1 MRRTAPFLLLGV
13 VLLGTG
19 LGAGL
24 GLAAAPAMP
33 EDTPLHPTVRG
44 SANGG
49 TPSHLSTRLEMSRT
63 LVAPGERITATL
75 VVTNSSGHPINLT
88 RICTPGFAVALT
100 SPTYRSKV
108 IFAASCSTQPFIVPN
123 GVSRRSFT
131 VSTTYLAC
139 LGPGGSSVD
148 HSLPPCL
155 PGGRLP
161 PLPAGSYRAQLYG
174 SGALLPSPAPVA
186 VRLSG

>member
-1 MRRTAPFLLLGV
+1 M
-13 VLLGTG
+13 
-19 LGAGL
+19 
-24 GLAAAPAMP
+24 AAAPAMP

-108 IFAASCSTQPFIVPN
+108 IFAVSCSTQPFIVPN
-123 GVSRRSFT
+123 GVSRRSFA

-139 LGPGGSSVD
+139 LGPGEAARWTTPSPRV
-148 HSLPPCL
+148 C
-155 PGGRLP
+155 PGGGSLLYRQGP
-161 PLPAGSYRAQLYG
+161 TAPSSTAAGHCCRA
-174 SGALLPSPAPVA
+174 
-186 VRLSG
+186 RRR